1 MISGFNSRRSWYLIL
16 MILIAQ
22 SLLLLCCKG
31 DVQTPPRAAP
41 QQPVPEKPVSFQG
54 EAVIY
59 VAAPMSGPNADKG
72 QSQAAGARLAALELN
87 RKGGLLKRKIIVKVI
102 NDAGYPEQALAAAQK
117 VAVSAKNGE
126 DILGILIHER
136 SDPQLISV
144 KQVYLNAGSGL
155 NPLVV
160 IPASAEP
167 LPVKIDDNRLFR
179 ISASSSSQAS
189 EVAALFREQG
199 RFKVAVVHDSTS
211 YGRTLSREFSNAV
224 EKLGI
229 REPAFF
235 EILPGAVSYAGEV
248 ARVKDI
254 SPDALFFAGADAEAS
269 VFFPELFGFEFQGTV
284 FASDRALSYN
294 LIDEIGCQAE
304 GMNFI
309 SMLPDPL
316 TIMNPDQLASY
327 ASIEGREAEFY
338 TVAGYSG
345 AEFIIRA
352 FAAANALDANLA
364 AKAARQKNFKTLA
377 GEIAFNTDGTL
388 KKSKIH
394 FFQVQCRQFKSSFT
408 REPGA
413 GPKIR
418 ETKGKEAKTLLKAR
432 FSPDNKPI
440 IFAGLNWA
448 SVRLG
453 NSIARFIIESGYDYP
468 THSAPGSS
476 VPLFQSLRKGDVHV
490 YMEVWLPN
498 TQELCNKALAEKQVT
513 DLGMNFRD
521 AVQGWFVP
529 RYVVEGDSDRGIK
542 PVAPGLKSVNDLKK
556 YSRIFANKE
565 HPGIGRLIDGLPGWF
580 SYKIGCMKL
589 RAYRLDDK
597 FVQVAS
603 GSESALFATLNKAY
617 QEGKPVLVYMYE
629 PSWPMAKFD
638 LIQLDEPEFTQ
649 QCWSTDKK
657 CAFPPNQVKKFVHAD
672 LPRRAPEVAEFLGK
686 FKMDRDEI
694 SHTLVTMKEKNLR
707 PESAALA
714 WLKKNENVWSEWL
727 FVIATRLVKHSLLEF
742 EKK

>member
-1 MISGFNSRRSWYLIL
+1 MISGFNSRLTWYFIL
-16 MILIAQ
+16 MLLIVQ

-31 DVQTPPRAAP
+31 NVQTPPEAA
-41 QQPVPEKPVSFQG
+41 PEKPVSFQG

-59 VAAPMSGPNADKG
+59 VVGPMSGPNADKG

-87 RKGGLLKRKIIVKVI
+87 RKGGVLNRKIIVKTL
-102 NDAGYPEQALAAAQK
+102 NDAGESENALAAAQK
-117 VAVSAKNGE
+117 IASSAKAGE
-126 DILGILIHER
+126 NILGIVVHER
-136 SDPQLISV
+136 SDPKLTSV
-144 KQVYLNAGSGL
+144 RQVYLNTGSGL

-167 LPVKIDDNRLFR
+167 LPVKINDNRLFR
-179 ISASSSSQAS
+179 ISAPSSSQAS
-189 EVAALFREQG
+189 EVAVLFREQD

-211 YGRTLSREFSNAV
+211 YGYTLSREFSNTL
-224 EKLGI
+224 EKLGMKK
-229 REPAFF
+229 PVFF
-235 EILPGAVSYAGEV
+235 ELPPDAVSYAAEA

-254 SPDALFFAGADAEAS
+254 SPDALFFAGTDIEAS
-269 VFFPELFGFEFQGTV
+269 LFFPELFSFEFQGAV

-304 GMNFI
+304 GMNFA

-316 TIMNPDQLASY
+316 AVMNPGQLANY
-327 ASIEGREAEFY
+327 EAIEGREAEFY
-338 TVAGYSG
+338 TVAGYTG
-345 AEFIIRA
+345 AEFIVRA
-352 FAAANALDANLA
+352 FAAANALDADQA
-364 AKAARQKNFKTLA
+364 ATAARQKNLSALIGK
-377 GEIAFNTDGTL
+377 IAFNTNGTL
-388 KKSKIH
+388 QKPKIH

-413 GPKIR
+413 GPKIM
-418 ETKGKEAKTLLKAR
+418 ETAGEKTKTLLKTR

-440 IFAGLNWA
+440 IFAGLNWG

-468 THSAPGSS
+468 TYSAPGSS
-476 VPLFQSLRKGDVHV
+476 VPLFHSLRKGDVHV

-498 TQELCNKALAEKQVT
+498 TQELCDKALAEKQVT
-513 DLGMNFRD
+513 DLGLNFRN

-542 PVAPGLKSVNDLKK
+542 PVAPGLKSVNDLEK
-556 YSRIFANKE
+556 YCRIFASKDQ
-565 HPGIGRLIDGLPGWF
+565 PGTGRLIDGSPGWF

-603 GSESALFATLNKAY
+603 GSESALFAELSKAY
-617 QEGKPVLVYMYE
+617 QAGEPVLVYMYG

-638 LIQLDEPEFTQ
+638 LIQLKEPGFTQ

-657 CAFPPNQVKKFVHAD
+657 CAFPPNQVKKFVHID
-672 LPRRAPEVAEFLGK
+672 LPRRAPEVAEFLGN

-694 SHTLVTMKEKNLR
+694 SRTLVTMKENNLK
-707 PESAALA
+707 PESAAQA
-714 WLKKNENVWSEWL
+714 WLKKNEDVWSQW
-727 FVIATRLVKHSLLEF
+727 VSGNAARNVKKALKQLE
-742 EKK
+742 E